1 MANLNKDYQ
10 TINALLTLMESLGL
24 VDGVIQSD
32 GSNTV
37 TQASTMPLTIID
49 GNGNVT
55 VYNLVVVN

>member
-10 TINALLTLMESLGL
+10 TINALLTLMENLGL
-24 VDGVIQSD
+24 VDGVVQSD

-37 TQASTMPLTIID
+37 MQASTMPLTIID

>member
-10 TINALLTLMESLGL
+10 TINALLTLMENLGL

-32 GSNTV
+32 GNNSV
-37 TQASTMPLTIID
+37 IQASTMPLTIID